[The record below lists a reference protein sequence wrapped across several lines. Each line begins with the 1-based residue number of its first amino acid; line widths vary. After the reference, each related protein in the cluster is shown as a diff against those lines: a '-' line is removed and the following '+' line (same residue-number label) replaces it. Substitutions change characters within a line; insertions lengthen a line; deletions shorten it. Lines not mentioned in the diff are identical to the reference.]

1 MNIWKRLASRYSMT
15 LVEHPYAEMLLK
27 AMERVEPTTVQELK
41 KKRCLKYYLVAH
53 VGDAL
58 AEQREL
64 RDQGA
69 DYGTAKKVAL
79 DNMLPDDSEYNPA
92 AGSQEGAEED
102 AIAGLTDFLR
112 ANFNE

>member
-27 AMERVEPTTVQELK
+27 AMERVEPTTVQ
-41 KKRCLKYYLVAH
+41 
-53 VGDAL
+53 
-58 AEQREL
+58 
-64 RDQGA
+64 
-69 DYGTAKKVAL
+69 
-79 DNMLPDDSEYNPA
+79 

-112 ANFNE
+112 ANFDE